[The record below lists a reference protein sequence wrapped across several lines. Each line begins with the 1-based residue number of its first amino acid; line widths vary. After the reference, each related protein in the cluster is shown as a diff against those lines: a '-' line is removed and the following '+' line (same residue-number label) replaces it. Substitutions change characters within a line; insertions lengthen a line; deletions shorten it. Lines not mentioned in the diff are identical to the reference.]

1 MRKELNSQRIFWV
14 HQHGRR
20 FIGLEHQYGRR
31 DVMWKRSICKWSR
44 NRCETLLLQ
53 LGEGNNEK
61 ERGKSKK
68 FPRASLIR
76 FRRYK
81 TINEET
87 KLERLGK
94 VQPRL
99 YSYCLANNVLE
110 SHTVSF
116 ESLSFDQRRLRI
128 FLLEYRI
135 FHAEKILCSWNNCW
149 SHCLAVSRL
158 HFNLYFLIG
167 LLNNTFFLCCLCEKG
182 LAYGNRRRNSIRHGI
197 FTQDTYHCKEHPNAC
212 AVWWARR
219 HFWHA
224 MFSHLFSVS
233 NPIESGHIDSF

>member
-1 MRKELNSQRIFWV
+1 MRKELNSQRIFWE

-76 FRRYK
+76 FPRYE

-158 HFNLYFLIG
+158 
-167 LLNNTFFLCCLCEKG
+167 NT
-182 LAYGNRRRNSIRHGI
+182 
-197 FTQDTYHCKEHPNAC
+197 TY
-212 AVWWARR
+212 
-219 HFWHA
+219 
-224 MFSHLFSVS
+224 
-233 NPIESGHIDSF
+233 